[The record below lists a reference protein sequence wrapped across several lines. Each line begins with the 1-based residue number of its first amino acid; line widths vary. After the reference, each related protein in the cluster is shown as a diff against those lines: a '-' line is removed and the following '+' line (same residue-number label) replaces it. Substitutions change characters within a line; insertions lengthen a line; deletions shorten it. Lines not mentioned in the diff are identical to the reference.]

1 MVSRMTNSLQKLLLR
16 LSEGAQPAL
25 LPGRQAKPY
34 FGPAFDRLLDSGV
47 LIEETVADC
56 WPVCASCECDLDARP
71 IVPAGAGFLAPCPLD
86 RRSDSVLDADDL
98 RMFRLV
104 PEALLNEIATLSG
117 LPATPVA
124 ITPNV
129 WLVDTG
135 AVDRCVFLTTAV
147 RAVTEAGFVD
157 MALRL
162 ARGRG
167 ITVVVPRIPDLDHA
181 DLERAGI
188 HVVERDDALV
198 INDAAPVPSL
208 DLARLV
214 PGAKAPDLVLARSRL
229 SVRLFDAE
237 RALPQRPFDLLWF
250 LAERAKAGQALCE
263 RRVVEKGV
271 WPTTTVARNAVADAV
286 RDLRHQLAQF
296 PVTTM
301 KPEELIETRTG
312 KGYLITVPAADIRLD
327 P

>member
-1 MVSRMTNSLQKLLLR
+1 MVSRMTNSLPKLLLQ
-16 LSEGAQPAL
+16 LSEVAQPAL
-25 LPGRQAKPY
+25 LAGRQAKPY

-71 IVPAGAGFLAPCPLD
+71 IEATGVGFLAPCPLD
-86 RRSDSVLDADDL
+86 RRNDAVLDADDL
-98 RMFRLV
+98 RMFQLI
-104 PEALLNEIATLSG
+104 PDALLNEIATRSG
-117 LPATPVA
+117 LPATPVV

-135 AVDRCVFLTTAV
+135 AADRCVFLTTAV
-147 RAVTEAGFVD
+147 RAVTEVGFVD
-157 MALRL
+157 LALRL
-162 ARGRG
+162 AHGRG
-167 ITVVVPRIPDLDHA
+167 ITVVVPRIPDLNRA
-181 DLERAGI
+181 NLERAGM
-188 HVVERDDALV
+188 HVVERDDVLV
-198 INDAAPVPSL
+198 INDATPLPTL

-214 PGAKAPDLVLARSRL
+214 PGAEAPDLVLTRSRL
-229 SVRLFDAE
+229 SVRLFDAK

-250 LAERAKAGQALCE
+250 LAERAKAGRALCE

-312 KGYLITVPAADIRLD
+312 KGYLITLPAADIRLD